1 MRMSYDAYMYYS
13 HLNKL
18 VNINMYFTAY
28 IIYIITHIYIHI
40 LKSWA
45 NLPSWMIQIVGC
57 RKVWLT
63 SPGST
68 RPQLSSWVSQPALV
82 ILADRAVEFHLGWR
96 QDWFRIVY
104 ACRRGKKTHGVE
116 LCWTDKHIMT
126 YWQMHEQTATLTI
139 FKGEMIVQQK
149 RGTYSYHLLPT
160 TPTNRVTYRIILI
173 HQQTSEYHLCNLK
186 DLGTLQYPPVIKHG

>member
-28 IIYIITHIYIHI
+28 IIYIITHTYIYIHI

-116 LCWTDKHIMT
+116 LTNTYYDILTNAGANCNVDHIQRWDDCPT
-126 YWQMHEQTATLTI
+126 K
-139 FKGEMIVQQK
+139 KGNI
-149 RGTYSYHLLPT
+149 LLPSLT
-160 TPTNRVTYRIILI
+160 HDTN
-173 HQQTSEYHLCNLK
+173 QQG
-186 DLGTLQYPPVIKHG
+186 DI